1 MAKLKNKNMKK
12 NTEKIGIMGV
22 GMVGGALK
30 RFFDEL
36 HVPLY
41 VYDKYKK
48 LGSVEEVNKADVVF
62 ICVPTPYDRKKGFLL
77 THVSEAIRSLC
88 GEKIVVI
95 KSTVIPGTTES
106 FQKKYPQHSFL
117 FNPEFLV
124 EATAYENMV
133 HPDRQIV
140 GYTEKS
146 KNLSEK
152 ILSFLPKAPF
162 VSIISST
169 EAEMVKYTN
178 NTFLA
183 TKVIF
188 ANQIYDLCKS
198 LHINYDNIKE
208 CVAADPR
215 IGKSHM
221 DVAHRGY
228 RGYGGKCF
236 PKDMKAF
243 IQFAKTK
250 KVDLKLHKLVDGINE
265 KLLKEQK
272 IKNSE
277 EV

>member
-1 MAKLKNKNMKK
+1 
-12 NTEKIGIMGV
+12 
-22 GMVGGALK
+22 
-30 RFFDEL
+30 
-36 HVPLY
+36 
-41 VYDKYKK
+41 
-48 LGSVEEVNKADVVF
+48 
-62 ICVPTPYDRKKGFLL
+62 
-77 THVSEAIRSLC
+77 
-88 GEKIVVI
+88 
-95 KSTVIPGTTES
+95 
-106 FQKKYPQHSFL
+106 
-117 FNPEFLV
+117 
-124 EATAYENMV
+124 
-133 HPDRQIV
+133 
-140 GYTEKS
+140 
-146 KNLSEK
+146 
-152 ILSFLPKAPF
+152 
-162 VSIISST
+162 
-169 EAEMVKYTN
+169 MVKYTN